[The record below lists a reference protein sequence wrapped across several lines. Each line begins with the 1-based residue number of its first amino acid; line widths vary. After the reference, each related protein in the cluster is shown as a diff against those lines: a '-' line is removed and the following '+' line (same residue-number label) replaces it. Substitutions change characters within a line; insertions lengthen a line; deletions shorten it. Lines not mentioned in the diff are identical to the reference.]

1 MAQNT
6 VNTTA
11 TENTAAQAEEATVN
25 NTATAQNHERVVKK
39 SQQRQKGMTDAK
51 KKKAEAAVA
60 GAEKALK
67 SGAKVLG
74 NGTKSV
80 AREIVADAAGGAVG
94 IITTMMVGNI
104 VNSSL
109 CDAVNIV
116 DREIG
121 KRHPRTVEVQK
132 AFGRRKVMSEADYF
146 AALSKGKKFKGVTTN
161 HFLLEN
167 KQAVDTAVGT
177 ASYTM
182 GAGAGVAAGLT
193 TRSMVK
199 NQLVLNSQINKA
211 VRTALD
217 GSDYKED
224 GQI

>member
-1 MAQNT
+1 MTNQKTNT
-6 VNTTA
+6 AAVNTTEDVNE
-11 TENTAAQAEEATVN
+11 ENPTVGKTTKGPERQPKTFKDRVLGMEKHAKGTAA
-25 NTATAQNHERVVKK
+25 
-39 SQQRQKGMTDAK
+39 G
-51 KKKAEAAVA
+51 A
-60 GAEKALK
+60 GRLAK
-67 SGAKVLG
+67 SGAKAIG
-74 NGTKSV
+74 RGTTSLT
-80 AREIVADAAGGAVG
+80 REVIADAAGGAAG
-94 IITTMMVGNI
+94 IITTMIVGNI

-109 CDAVNIV
+109 CDAVNII

-146 AALSKGKKFKGVTTN
+146 AALSKGKKFKGVNTN
-161 HFLLEN
+161 HFLLDN

-177 ASYTM
+177 ASYAM